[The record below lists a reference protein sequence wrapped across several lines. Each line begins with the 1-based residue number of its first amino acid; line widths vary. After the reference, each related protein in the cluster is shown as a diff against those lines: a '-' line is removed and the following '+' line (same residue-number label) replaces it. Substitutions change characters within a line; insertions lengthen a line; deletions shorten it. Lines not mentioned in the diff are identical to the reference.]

1 MAARRLFLS
10 TTLSIAACATV
21 LSPIAFGED
30 AAATQDEMAKQ
41 PWLGQINANAV
52 FIRSAARED
61 AYPVTKLDKGTQVT
75 IVGMKFKWLKIV
87 PPEGSFAYVP
97 KAWVD
102 RRGNGNV
109 GRASREL
116 IAKVG
121 SNLMEVKT
129 APMAK
134 IDQGQDVQILGE
146 KDEYY
151 KIKPPE
157 GSYLYIA
164 QQFVDPVKPVA
175 QADTKTQSTETA
187 HNDQSNPGDRT
198 GTQGAAKGIIDAL
211 TTKNNPGDS
220 TKVTPPSTQPSEG
233 TAVADASGPT
243 TQPADA
249 AATASNTFDQLE
261 SDFKAANEKPITEQP
276 IAQLLSGY
284 DDLLKQDSLPASM
297 RRVAEIRV
305 ATLKLRDEAKTEFL
319 ATKADQQ
326 KALERRKALEAER
339 DEIQERIKQNEITV
353 YAAVGTLRTSSIQRG
368 SQTMYRLTDPS
379 SGRTVAYVRT
389 NDPKYATYLGQF
401 IGVKG
406 TISVDQALNMKTIDQ
421 PTEAAVV
428 DQSKLNKSVMAQIV
442 PPSMMQ
448 GVRSASTGE
457 N

>member
-10 TTLSIAACATV
+10 TTLSLAACATV

-41 PWLGQINANAV
+41 PWLGQINGNAV
-52 FIRSAARED
+52 FVRSAARED

-175 QADTKTQSTETA
+175 QADGKAQPDGKAQQTETA
-187 HNDQSNPGDRT
+187 HNDQSSPGDRT
-198 GTQGAAKGIIDAL
+198 GARGAAQGIVEAL
-211 TTKNNPGDS
+211 TSKNNSGNPGDS
-220 TKVTPPSTQPSEG
+220 KITPPSTQPSDG
-233 TAVADASGPT
+233 STVADANGAA
-243 TQPADA
+243 TQPTDA
-249 AATASNTFDQLE
+249 VATASDTFDQLE
-261 SDFKAANEKPITEQP
+261 NDFKAANEKPITDQP

-326 KALERRKALEAER
+326 KAIERRKALEAER

-368 SQTMYRLTDPS
+368 TQTM
-379 SGRTVAYVRT
+379 
-389 NDPKYATYLGQF
+389 
-401 IGVKG
+401 
-406 TISVDQALNMKTIDQ
+406 
-421 PTEAAVV
+421 
-428 DQSKLNKSVMAQIV
+428 
-442 PPSMMQ
+442 
-448 GVRSASTGE
+448 
-457 N
+457 